1 MLERLSSP
9 SFASSVRDTSLP
21 HTSDLFE
28 FSTVA
33 SWWSSRSVTPCY
45 LFFTWTLVSLGDFV
59 DTFSTK
65 FDLCEFRRLFKDPMK
80 DFLAVSL
87 VFVF

>member
-1 MLERLSSP
+1 MVFL
-9 SFASSVRDTSLP
+9 AVSLVSIFI
-21 HTSDLFE
+21 TL
-28 FSTVA
+28 
-33 SWWSSRSVTPCY
+33 
-45 LFFTWTLVSLGDFV
+45 TLVSLGYFV
-59 DTFSTK
+59 DTFLAK